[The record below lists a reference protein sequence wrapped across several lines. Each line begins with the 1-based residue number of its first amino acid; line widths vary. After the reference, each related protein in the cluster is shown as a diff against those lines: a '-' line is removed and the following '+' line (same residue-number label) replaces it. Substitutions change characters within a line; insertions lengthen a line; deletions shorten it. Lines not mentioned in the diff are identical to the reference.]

1 MTSLSSGQDMTLGI
15 PLGIHLLSLSH
26 ITFFNL
32 IILAPLDDDFLPC
45 QLYVGL
51 KIETLPRKR

>member
-15 PLGIHLLSLSH
+15 RLLSLSH